1 MHLNSKHNMAKAWF
15 VNVLQLGHPIL
26 GKSTT
31 VYNKFLKYIY
41 MLYIYIIIIMINRSI
56 ISDIINTKLSLQDW
70 SSKLKSQW
78 VYTASTDHSM

>member
-1 MHLNSKHNMAKAWF
+1 MAKAWF

-26 GKSTT
+26 GESTT

-41 MLYIYIIIIMINRSI
+41 MHIIIITMINRSI

-78 VYTASTDHSM
+78 VYTALTDHSM

>member
-1 MHLNSKHNMAKAWF
+1 MAKAWF

-41 MLYIYIIIIMINRSI
+41 MHIIIIIMINRSI

-70 SSKLKSQW
+70 SSKFKSQR

>member
-1 MHLNSKHNMAKAWF
+1 MAKAWF

-31 VYNKFLKYIY
+31 VDNKFLKYIY
-41 MLYIYIIIIMINRSI
+41 MHIIIIIMINRSI